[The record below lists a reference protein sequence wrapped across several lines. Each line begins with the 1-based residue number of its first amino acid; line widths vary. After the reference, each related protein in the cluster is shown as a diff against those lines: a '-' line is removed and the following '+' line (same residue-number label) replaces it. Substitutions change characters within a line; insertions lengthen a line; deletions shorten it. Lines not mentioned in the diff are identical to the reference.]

1 MGIYLNTED
10 AYFMYKSETMKP
22 YFVDKSNMLKDL
34 IPMVQEGNHF
44 ICVTRPR
51 RFGKTIMANMIGAF
65 FSNACDAS
73 DVFDSLAIAEYAL
86 YKKHLNR
93 HDVIYIDFS
102 EMDDEC
108 RNYTSYIEN
117 IKCVDSES

>member
-65 FSNACDAS
+65 FPMHVTQAMY
-73 DVFDSLAIAEYAL
+73 LIL
-86 YKKHLNR
+86 LQLLNTLCIR
-93 HDVIYIDFS
+93 S
-102 EMDDEC
+102 
-108 RNYTSYIEN
+108 T
-117 IKCVDSES
+117 